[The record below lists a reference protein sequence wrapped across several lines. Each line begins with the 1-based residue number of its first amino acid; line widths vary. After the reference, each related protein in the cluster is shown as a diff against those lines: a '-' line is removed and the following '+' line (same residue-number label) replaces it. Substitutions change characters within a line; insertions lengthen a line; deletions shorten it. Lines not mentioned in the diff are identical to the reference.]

1 MNSKIDENSENKE
14 IFSKEKEVKKK
25 VNSINIWL
33 DDENSKYYVD
43 NKNLNQIN
51 CNDNKLEKEISKNDI
66 LSNINKL
73 IEENEKKDE
82 YFISAKNNI
91 TYTKK
96 NNYNLNNIN
105 TSDILGLTLELNETK
120 KTNNLMKE
128 TIQELRNEVSKN
140 QLEYKENLSNEINRI
155 KFEYEEKI
163 ENLKN
168 LINNLISEKQK
179 LKNKIGEFE
188 EQIEKKESEY
198 KKKINE
204 LVEYYKSDNEKS
216 KEAWFQAEKNRRKKW
231 EENKIKQIKEMTI
244 KNLEPELDKIL
255 HYKIIK
261 KNY

>member
-43 NKNLNQIN
+43 NKNLNLIN

-120 KTNNLMKE
+120 KTNN
-128 TIQELRNEVSKN
+128 
-140 QLEYKENLSNEINRI
+140 
-155 KFEYEEKI
+155 
-163 ENLKN
+163 
-168 LINNLISEKQK
+168 
-179 LKNKIGEFE
+179 
-188 EQIEKKESEY
+188 
-198 KKKINE
+198 
-204 LVEYYKSDNEKS
+204 
-216 KEAWFQAEKNRRKKW
+216 
-231 EENKIKQIKEMTI
+231 
-244 KNLEPELDKIL
+244 
-255 HYKIIK
+255 
-261 KNY
+261 